1 MEAVIHV
8 DNLAYCKLEIE
19 DAVLPASMNLVDN
32 IILQEGMG
40 IAVPT
45 LTLYLMDQTGSLQ
58 TDMNL
63 VQGTK
68 CSISI
73 AKKGME
79 DNIIKRNFSLWGMKR
94 VITAAGPQI
103 HAVFTMDI
111 PKWMA
116 GVYCENFRATSA
128 EAMQQLAGRSGLRY
142 DGPSS
147 TDDKMNW
154 LNVNTTRASFSED
167 VAMRG
172 YANSSSC
179 MNRVVT
185 LDSELRY
192 KDIFEELQGE
202 AIATLLLNMDHEGEN
217 NPFYVQETRESSS
230 SGVMAHWFN
239 FGAIQHEHTLDQKGQ
254 QITDRILAPVMGDSF
269 PISDRIK
276 GLISDAAA
284 ARVTYTGFDPGT
296 EPNEQSNVHEYYE
309 RAFYQNLRSLGLFS
323 ERLRSMVQHLT
334 DIKTFDCI
342 TYKQADPTGGEMMP
356 SKTLNGKYLVAG
368 KTIRIKNGHAY
379 TETLDLIRPY
389 VNNPGKSEQASG
401 TDSNKKVK
409 ANANEDLSSE
419 TEKKL
424 DTAIQNQEQPVE
436 TNKPKK
442 TEVKRATDLMDAV
455 EEFDKV
461 VPRIPDGAVKSPGT
475 MSPSDPQAVAQDKV
489 RNALEAV
496 HSDNN
501 EVSDKVNEGKA
512 GFDPEQSHTVKRISA
527 SAVKSSAN
535 STVDAMQKQT
545 EDTGIPPN
553 GPEGLTSNA
562 RSKTSVKLEKP
573 VMDRYSG
580 TGTEIKEEK
589 FTSAITPQ
597 SAADMNVGDS
607 VGDLQKGGV
616 FTEDFL
622 SQGEPVPAQSLSV
635 ASADYSYERL
645 KLSTAN
651 SSISL
656 GLKSVDAIEKEEKK
670 GTNFVFPA
678 SKFGLSGEDVSIK
691 PQQVAKF
698 LLEFAKEREDPKAFL
713 RKKGAAAY
721 EASFGAVSPTEAK
734 ASIEE
739 LKRAAVSVNEK
750 WGTEEVIAEPGPE
763 TKTPNF
769 ITESPIAEAQGT
781 PDKATEQ
788 RRKLKSIKDELGE
801 KSPGVTIKD
810 SQTGFNKDPFSKSG
824 LTQIVKRDVK
834 QKIKGGTNP
843 DYAKGF
849 DFQFGESGVSPLVER
864 VISKGRDQN
873 YTGVEIVET
882 QREAKSWAIYM
893 RIGSDEAKKQQ
904 QQYPEQD
911 DVHWEFPDVMPFKK
925 YEEGEGDAN
934 DFSDEPG
941 AI

>member
-296 EPNEQSNVHEYYE
+296 EPNQQSNVHEYYE

-334 DIKTFDCI
+334 GIKTFDCI

-389 VNNPGKSEQASG
+389 VNNPGKSDQASG
-401 TDSNKKVK
+401 TESNKKVK
-409 ANANEDLSSE
+409 ANAKDDLSSE

-424 DTAIQNQEQPVE
+424 DTAVQDQEQPVE
-436 TNKPKK
+436 TTKPKK
-442 TEVKRATDLMDAV
+442 PEVERATDLMKAV
-455 EEFDKV
+455 EEFDKA
-461 VPRIPDGAVKSPGT
+461 VPRIPDGPVKAPGT

-489 RNALEAV
+489 RKALEAI
-496 HSDNN
+496 HSDDN
-501 EVSDKVNEGKA
+501 EISDKVNEGKA
-512 GFDPEQSHTVKRISA
+512 GFDPEQSHTVKRVSA
-527 SAVKSSAN
+527 AAVKSSAN
-535 STVDAMQKQT
+535 STVDAMQKQSAA
-545 EDTGIPPN
+545 TGVPPN
-553 GPEGLTSNA
+553 GPEGLTANA
-562 RSKTSVKLEKP
+562 RSKTSIKLEKP

-589 FTSAITPQ
+589 FRSAITKQ
-597 SAADMNVGDS
+597 SAEGMEEGDS
-607 VGDLQKGGV
+607 VGDLQKGGS
-616 FTEDFL
+616 FSEDFL
-622 SQGEPVPAQSLSV
+622 THGKDDPGFELAMKNL
-635 ASADYSYERL
+635 
-645 KLSTAN
+645 
-651 SSISL
+651 
-656 GLKSVDAIEKEEKK
+656 DAKEKEEKK

-678 SKFGLSGEDVSIK
+678 SKFGLGGEDITIK
-691 PQQVAKF
+691 PKQVAEF
-698 LLEFAKEREDPKAFL
+698 LIEFAKERDDPKGFL
-713 RKKGAAAY
+713 KKKGPAAY
-721 EASFGAVSPTEAK
+721 EASFGAVPPTDAK
-734 ASIEE
+734 TGVEE
-739 LKRAAVSVNEK
+739 LKRVSGNVKEN
-750 WGTEEVIAEPGPE
+750 WGPEEVIAEPGPA
-763 TKTPNF
+763 TQTPNF
-769 ITESPIAEAQGT
+769 SIADGRPEGLPEGLPEGQEEELSFTDKVKAQG
-781 PDKATEQ
+781 K
-788 RRKLKSIKDELGE
+788 KLKSIKEELDK
-801 KSPGVTIKD
+801 KSPGVTVKD
-810 SQTGFNKDPFSKSG
+810 SQTGLDVGGSFSMAGIKQLSKD
-824 LTQIVKRDVK
+824 VVK
-834 QKIKGGTNP
+834 QKRKGGPDP
-843 DYAKGF
+843 DYAQAF

-864 VISKGRDQN
+864 VSSKGKDQE
-873 YTGVEIVET
+873 YTDYEVLET
-882 QREAKSWAIYM
+882 KREAKSWAEYM
-893 RIGSDEAKKQQ
+893 RIGSEEAKNQEQ
-904 QQYPEQD
+904 LDPEQD
-911 DVHWEFPDVMPFKK
+911 GVHWEFPDTMPFKK

-934 DFSDEPG
+934 DFSDAPG